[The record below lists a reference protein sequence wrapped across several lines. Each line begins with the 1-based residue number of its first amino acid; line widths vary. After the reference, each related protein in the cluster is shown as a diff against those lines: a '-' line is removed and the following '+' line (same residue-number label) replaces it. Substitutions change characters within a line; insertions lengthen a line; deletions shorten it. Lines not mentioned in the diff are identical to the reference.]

1 MYINERTQYTVS
13 MRTILL
19 SRIILSW
26 MIGISIVMAV
36 MVPKQSDDINTFYRW
51 GPQADLVIMG
61 IYVNTMPKYV
71 GMIFYSVL
79 NILIRNTNH
88 NVIIP
93 WITHNIQDNS
103 TEANANKL
111 NLFLPHVY
119 EISIVSTLY
128 SWFDWVIY
136 INMLLSQI
144 DIVVIELLMDLICN
158 AFITTWYMQH
168 IE

>member
-1 MYINERTQYTVS
+1 

-19 SRIILSW
+19 SRCVLAW
-26 MIGISIVMAV
+26 MIGISGIMAA
-36 MVPKQSDDINTFYRW
+36 MIPKQSDEPSTFYRW
-51 GPQADLVIMG
+51 GPHSNLVILG
-61 IYVNTMPKYV
+61 IYVDNMPKYI
-71 GMIFYSVL
+71 GMIFYSIF
-79 NILIRNTNH
+79 NIIIRNTNH
-88 NVIIP
+88 NIIIP

-103 TEANANKL
+103 SEANANKL

-128 SWFDWVIY
+128 TWFDWVIY

-144 DIVVIELLMDLICN
+144 DIVIIELSMDLICN

-168 IE
+168 AS

>member
-1 MYINERTQYTVS
+1 

-19 SRIILSW
+19 SRLVLVW
-26 MIGISIVMAV
+26 MIGISIALAAMI
-36 MVPKQSDDINTFYRW
+36 PKQTDDTSTFYRW
-51 GPQADLVIMG
+51 GPQPDLVILG
-61 IYVNTMPKYV
+61 IYVNTMPKYL
-71 GMIFYSVL
+71 GMIFYSIL

-103 TEANANKL
+103 MEANANKI
-111 NLFLPHVY
+111 NLFIPHVY

-144 DIVVIELLMDLICN
+144 DIVVIELTMDLFCN
-158 AFITTWYMQH
+158 VLITAWYMH
-168 IE
+168 HTS

>member
-1 MYINERTQYTVS
+1 MYINERTHYTVS

-71 GMIFYSVL
+71 GMIEYIDTKHKPQCYYSVD
-79 NILIRNTNH
+79 NT
-88 NVIIP
+88 
-93 WITHNIQDNS
+93 
-103 TEANANKL
+103 
-111 NLFLPHVY
+111 
-119 EISIVSTLY
+119 
-128 SWFDWVIY
+128 
-136 INMLLSQI
+136 
-144 DIVVIELLMDLICN
+144 
-158 AFITTWYMQH
+158 
-168 IE
+168 